1 MTKVAQLGGFLF
13 GPPMLPK
20 VTSLLANQII
30 ISFVKESKNTGN
42 KKLNNGILID
52 TGLNIIDKKI
62 KEGI

>member
-13 GPPMLPK
+13 GPPILPK
-20 VTSLLANQII
+20 VTSLLGNQII
-30 ISFVKESKNTGN
+30 NSFVKESKNTGN